1 MGTCSYCGTAFPL
14 TRVTRKYCTPR
25 CKTNAC
31 LTRRPR
37 RLRAADV
44 AAVHDL
50 LDEEFP
56 TVDALMERLRSIVA
70 PQRPALPVM
79 NGRPIVPRLD

>member
-1 MGTCSYCGTAFPL
+1 
-14 TRVTRKYCTPR
+14 
-25 CKTNAC
+25 

-50 LDEEFP
+50 LDEEFT
-56 TVDALMERLRSIVA
+56 TVDALLERLRSIVA
-70 PQRPALPVM
+70 PQRPPLPVID
-79 NGRPIVPRLD
+79 GRPVVPRLD